1 MKKIILFLAF
11 LFILPITAYAYIDPG
26 SGGYLIT
33 SILAMVGG
41 VFAVASAFVIHFF
54 RHTVFKF
61 FKYLWNQHRLLTVI
75 VLAGALGAGG
85 FYGGRELY
93 RAIVAP
99 RFDASLSGVHLYD
112 DPKVYDGYN
121 LFEGKLMDMEG
132 NIVKQWRNISLGVLD
147 TNGDYYAQK
156 SFEAPL
162 WGRYTWDDK
171 VIWEKDFP
179 IHHEILLTP
188 QNTIMTFTKDVRQ
201 YQGRSVEFD
210 VIVEFDKDGHELKR
224 FSFWDRLKYFQQF
237 HRKLELDMPPTFLI
251 PEDHRKDKSIWG
263 GNYDYYHFNSL
274 SLTPKNRREGT
285 HPAFQPGNWLVSC
298 RHGSMIFILGKEKQ
312 EVLWRAIFDQI
323 PDKLEGPHTP
333 TMLESGNILVFDNGR
348 YRKWSRI
355 VEIDPVTMTIV
366 GEYRD
371 KDFYTMSQGSVQPL
385 PNGNMLVTEAEE
397 GRAFELT
404 RNKEIVWEYYHPEK
418 QNETNSQDKK
428 KWGQRQEIYRMIRY
442 PKAMI
447 NPFLEKKS

>member
-1 MKKIILFLAF
+1 
-11 LFILPITAYAYIDPG
+11 
-26 SGGYLIT
+26 
-33 SILAMVGG
+33 
-41 VFAVASAFVIHFF
+41 
-54 RHTVFKF
+54 
-61 FKYLWNQHRLLTVI
+61 
-75 VLAGALGAGG
+75 
-85 FYGGRELY
+85 
-93 RAIVAP
+93 
-99 RFDASLSGVHLYD
+99 
-112 DPKVYDGYN
+112 
-121 LFEGKLMDMEG
+121 
-132 NIVKQWRNISLGVLD
+132 
-147 TNGDYYAQK
+147 
-156 SFEAPL
+156 
-162 WGRYTWDDK
+162 
-171 VIWEKDFP
+171 
-179 IHHEILLTP
+179 
-188 QNTIMTFTKDVRQ
+188 
-201 YQGRSVEFD
+201 
-210 VIVEFDKDGHELKR
+210 
-224 FSFWDRLKYFQQF
+224 
-237 HRKLELDMPPTFLI
+237 MPPTFLI

-274 SLTPKNRREGT
+274 SLIPENRREGT

-333 TMLESGNILVFDNGR
+333 SMLESGNVLVFDNGR

-355 VEIDPVTMTIV
+355 VEIDPVTMAIV
-366 GEYRD
+366 WEYRD

-404 RNKEIVWEYYHPEK
+404 RDKEIVWEYYHPEK

-447 NPFLEKKS
+447 ERFLEKKV